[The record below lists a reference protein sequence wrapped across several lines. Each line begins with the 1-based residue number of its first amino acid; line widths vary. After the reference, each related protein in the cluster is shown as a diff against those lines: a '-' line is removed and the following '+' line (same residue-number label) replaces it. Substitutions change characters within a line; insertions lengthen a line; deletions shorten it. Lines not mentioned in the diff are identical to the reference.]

1 MVSTGETT
9 GGDIGFGQVGTFLV
23 LFVGLL
29 VLGTGAATGGR
40 GCTGIVLFLLIIL
53 VGLVVVRIATGIDG
67 GCTGTFAEVGL
78 ETCVASCVASCAAS
92 CVASCARVAHLDVGV
107 VVAIGGRKGCRHC
120 EWVW

>member
-40 GCTGIVLFLLIIL
+40 GCTGIVLFLL
-53 VGLVVVRIATGIDG
+53 VGLVVVRIATGIEG

-78 ETCVASCVASCAAS
+78 ETCVASCA
-92 CVASCARVAHLDVGV
+92 ASCARVVHLDVGV

>member
-23 LFVGLL
+23 LFVALL
-29 VLGTGAATGGR
+29 VLRTGAATGGR

-53 VGLVVVRIATGIDG
+53 VGLVVVRIATGIEG

-78 ETCVASCVASCAAS
+78 ETCVVSCA
-92 CVASCARVAHLDVGV
+92 ASCARVAHLDVGV
-107 VVAIGGRKGCRHC
+107 VVAIGGWKGCRHC
-120 EWVW
+120 EWMW